1 MMNTEDAGEIAE
13 SVMSR
18 VPSTFSPRRSAGVGG
33 GEFGVDGGSGDDG
46 DGSGM
51 AVSSDAVL

>member
-1 MMNTEDAGEIAE
+1 MNTEDAGEIAE

-18 VPSTFSPRRSAGVGG
+18 VPSTLRPRRRAGAAGADGG
-33 GEFGVDGGSGDDG
+33 GTGVDGDD

-51 AVSSDAVL
+51 AVSSDLVL